1 MKNKIDVEFK
11 SDYMSLCTLYE
22 EKIENLRSAME
33 KSKKNNLK
41 ILFAGFVLAVL
52 CLVFL
57 YLGLNHYFLNWSR
70 YLFFFCG
77 ILLVILVSRGLFSY
91 ANTSLYPDTL
101 EKILDFYQEYL
112 GGSICRIEKRGLFL
126 YYYYE
131 NRDHVIRKG
140 SLPVN
145 KIEMRTDI
153 DRDKVVIDEDRVFY
167 YQCFSNQTKKE
178 VEDGPENNRPVTVG
192 EYMKSHNIEHIQNE
206 LGEELWDSTMGD
218 IPWEYYNLVVL
229 DDVNGDITA
238 THFLKIRPDI

>member
-1 MKNKIDVEFK
+1 MKDKIDVEFK
-11 SDYMSLCTLYE
+11 TDYMSLCTLYE

-33 KSKKNNLK
+33 KSKKNNFK
-41 ILFAGFVLAVL
+41 ILFAGFVLTVL
-52 CLVFL
+52 CLFFL

-70 YLFFFCG
+70 YLFFICG
-77 ILLVILVSRGLFSY
+77 ILLVILVSRGLISY
-91 ANTSLYPDTL
+91 ANSSLYPETL

-112 GGSICRIEKRGLFL
+112 GGSICRVEKRGLFL

-153 DRDKVVIDEDRVFY
+153 DQDKVVIDEDRVFY

-178 VEDGPENNRPVTVG
+178 VEDGLENNRPVTVK

-218 IPWEYYNLVVL
+218 IPWEYCNLVVL
-229 DDVNGDITA
+229 NDDNGDITA
-238 THFLKIRPDI
+238 THFLKIRTDN

>member
-1 MKNKIDVEFK
+1 MKDKIDVEFK
-11 SDYMSLCTLYE
+11 ADYMSLCALYE
-22 EKIENLRSAME
+22 EKIENLRSVME

-153 DRDKVVIDEDRVFY
+153 DRDKVVIDEDKVFY

-178 VEDGPENNRPVTVG
+178 VEDGSENNRPVTVR

-238 THFLKIRPDI
+238 THFLKIRHDI